1 MDYKN
6 NANIQRAIIIDNY
19 ENPDKKIKDDF
30 SNEEY
35 KSYNFSSDSCIDNLT
50 IFMKINNNK
59 IVDCLFNGIGCAV
72 STSSANIMC
81 NLLAN
86 KTSEQAFLIIENY
99 EKMLAAEKY
108 DEEIIEELNV
118 FSNIHNQPNRT
129 KCAKI
134 SSESVKRILK
144 G

>member
-1 MDYKN
+1 MDYKD

-19 ENPDKKIKDDF
+19 ENPDKKTKDDF

-50 IFMKINNNK
+50 IFIKINNNK
-59 IVDCLFNGIGCAV
+59 IIDCLFNGIGCAV
-72 STSSANIMC
+72 STASANIMC
-81 NLLAN
+81 NLLVN

-99 EKMLAAEKY
+99 EKMLAGEKY

-118 FSNIHNQPNRT
+118 FSNIHNQPNRI

>member
-1 MDYKN
+1 MDYKD

-19 ENPDKKIKDDF
+19 ENPDKKTKDDF

-35 KSYNFSSDSCIDNLT
+35 KLYNFSSDSCIDNLT
-50 IFMKINNNK
+50 IFIKINNNK
-59 IVDCLFNGIGCAV
+59 IIDCLFNGIGCAV
-72 STSSANIMC
+72 STASANIMC
-81 NLLAN
+81 NLLVN

-99 EKMLAAEKY
+99 EKMLAGEKY

-118 FSNIHNQPNRT
+118 FSNIHNQPNRI

>member
-1 MDYKN
+1 MDYKD

-19 ENPDKKIKDDF
+19 ENPDKKTKDDF

-50 IFMKINNNK
+50 IFIKINNNK
-59 IVDCLFNGIGCAV
+59 ITDCLFNGIGCAV
-72 STSSANIMC
+72 STASANIMC
-81 NLLAN
+81 NLLVN

-99 EKMLAAEKY
+99 EKMLAGEKY

-118 FSNIHNQPNRT
+118 FSNIHNQPNRI

>member
-30 SNEEY
+30 SNEDY

-72 STSSANIMC
+72 STASANIMC

-99 EKMLAAEKY
+99 EKMLAGEKY

-118 FSNIHNQPNRT
+118 FSNIHNQPNRI

>member
-1 MDYKN
+1 MDYKD

-19 ENPDKKIKDDF
+19 ENPDKKTKDDF

-50 IFMKINNNK
+50 IFIKINNNK
-59 IVDCLFNGIGCAV
+59 ITDCLFNGIGCAV
-72 STSSANIMC
+72 STASANIMC
-81 NLLAN
+81 NLLVN
-86 KTSEQAFLIIENY
+86 KTSEQVFLIIENY
-99 EKMLAAEKY
+99 EKMLAGEKY

-118 FSNIHNQPNRT
+118 FSNIHNQPNRI